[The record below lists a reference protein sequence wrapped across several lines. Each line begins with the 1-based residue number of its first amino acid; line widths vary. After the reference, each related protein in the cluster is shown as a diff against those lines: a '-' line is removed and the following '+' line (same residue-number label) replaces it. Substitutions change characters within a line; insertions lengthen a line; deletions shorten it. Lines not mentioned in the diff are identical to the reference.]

1 MGSTKACREHF
12 MRQLAST
19 RESLLSACGG
29 HFSSS
34 GSRDL
39 QYWNTEISLISYIY
53 IKYFLGNKTRFA
65 LSLSLFIGIFYGNK
79 KNEQRC
85 GLRTVDIRII
95 MVQNFKSRWILYR
108 SVIFYIRIKKL

>member
-53 IKYFLGNKTRFA
+53 IYNIFWEIKRGLLS
-65 LSLSLFIGIFYGNK
+65 LSLSLFIGIFYGK
-79 KNEQRC
+79 KKERTA
-85 GLRTVDIRII
+85 LRIADGRYK
-95 MVQNFKSRWILYR
+95 NNNGSKF
-108 SVIFYIRIKKL
+108 

>member
-53 IKYFLGNKTRFA
+53 IYNIFWEIKRGL
-65 LSLSLFIGIFYGNK
+65 LSLSLSLLEFSMEIKRTNSAAD
-79 KNEQRC
+79 C
-85 GLRTVDIRII
+85 GR
-95 MVQNFKSRWILYR
+95 
-108 SVIFYIRIKKL
+108 